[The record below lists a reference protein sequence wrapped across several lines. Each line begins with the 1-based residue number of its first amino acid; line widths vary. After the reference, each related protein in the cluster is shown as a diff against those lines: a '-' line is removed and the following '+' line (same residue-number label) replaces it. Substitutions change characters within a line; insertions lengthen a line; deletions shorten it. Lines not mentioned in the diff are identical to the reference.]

1 MKTLDN
7 PHHWQ
12 TVCHMIV
19 DLALND
25 ALRKR
30 TEKTG
35 HALIEFAARE
45 LNLDTPSLYWT
56 STHKRALLKI
66 YEATREGIEQ

>member
-45 LNLDTPSLYWT
+45 LNLDTPSLWWT
-56 STHKRALLKI
+56 NTHEEALVKI

>member
-7 PHHWQ
+7 PHHWAAA
-12 TVCHMIV
+12 CRMIV
-19 DLALND
+19 DLAMND

-30 TEKTG
+30 PEKPS
-35 HALIEFAARE
+35 HALIEFTARE
-45 LNLDTPSLYWT
+45 LNVNT
-56 STHKRALLKI
+56 SDLELTSIHERALLQI

>member
-30 TEKTG
+30 PKKTG
-35 HALIEFAARE
+35 HALIEFTARE
-45 LNLDTPSLYWT
+45 LNVNT
-56 STHKRALLKI
+56 SELEFTSIHERALLKI
-66 YEATREGIEQ
+66 YESTREGIEQ